1 MLIVCQ
7 QIMGFVTIG
16 ASSPKAPS
24 THELQKQQDVSA
36 KQSLQENKV
45 FFTRKIGQQST
56 QMAPLRPNQDVIL
69 DKSFWTQP
77 FLLGVFC

>member
-1 MLIVCQ
+1 MSIVGQ

-24 THELQKQQDVSA
+24 THELQKQQDVLV

-45 FFTRKIGQQST
+45 FFIGFFYS
-56 QMAPLRPNQDVIL
+56 L
-69 DKSFWTQP
+69 FY
-77 FLLGVFC
+77 